1 MPSPMQPQ
9 GRKYASPMLSCQCQR
24 RHLVMRHAQCE
35 CYGYCECGFSRCC
48 RCPAEFRTCENTQEA
63 PVKIAI
69 SPADPHLAEH
79 LDAAIWQ
86 PSMLPNQ
93 PPELLG
99 DQKPLFEGGMDK
111 TSNKR
116 RVRDDQPTLF

>member
-48 RCPAEFRTCENTQEA
+48 RCPAEFRTCENTQE
-63 PVKIAI
+63 KKRCQ
-69 SPADPHLAEH
+69 DPFSLNEKGDHSTRSQRPHHLA
-79 LDAAIWQ
+79 I
-86 PSMLPNQ
+86 
-93 PPELLG
+93 
-99 DQKPLFEGGMDK
+99 
-111 TSNKR
+111 
-116 RVRDDQPTLF
+116 